1 MRANAGALATI
12 LGLFKDRIHHPVVL
26 SVLQNCDLRVGDI
39 LFSSAEDLSSKPSC
53 VGVPTWDCRG
63 FSCVCLSCR
72 QSSVCVHFF
81 LQLCQDILVLP
92 VFLFFCIY
100 YLSK

>member
-72 QSSVCVHFF
+72 QSSVCAFFSAVMSRHTSAASFSFF
-81 LQLCQDILVLP
+81 L
-92 VFLFFCIY
+92 
-100 YLSK
+100 YLLIK